1 MKKLLFVAILFVQTA
16 FAVPVTINSTG
27 KGETQE
33 EAYRQA
39 KIIAIEGA
47 TGSFNLGHRSLRDN
61 KYREEIDDYVS
72 GVIIESKILDSR
84 KVDGLWVVKAS
95 SLVDIDKQSTF
106 ERQRDKPL
114 FDDHVK
120 NKISELN
127 NRKEIMEKMDGR
139 GQMMY
144 LADEKVYVQPH
155 HQSTVI
161 TIVGT
166 VKWQRKWVEDFEKF
180 VMYAGNMN
188 VAKKTYQSNVYTPV
202 TFSHPVLVVGQIM
215 ANPSESETRPGYAY
229 CFAQANS
236 SLDGQRC
243 ANLGYEM
250 SNFPKFNTIK
260 ATIVLKDSEGR
271 VIGKSDYTKFDV
283 KMSEFASAGT
293 SKKEGFLFFSNS
305 HYFKTN
311 TSIIITDAAVPV
323 KFDFVV
329 ANELATK
336 VSSYSVIIN

>member
-1 MKKLLFVAILFVQTA
+1 MKKLLFAATLFAQTV
-16 FAVPVTINSTG
+16 FAAPVTINSTG
-27 KGETQE
+27 KGETQD

-72 GVIIESKILDSR
+72 GIIIESKIIDSR
-84 KVDGLWVVKAS
+84 KEDGLWVVKAS

-120 NKISELN
+120 NKISEMN

-144 LADEKVYVQPH
+144 LADEKVYVQPY
-155 HQSTVI
+155 HQSTVVAI
-161 TIVGT
+161 QGY

-180 VMYAGNMN
+180 VLYAGNMN
-188 VAKKTYQSNVYTPV
+188 VAKKTYESNVYMPM
-202 TFSHPVLVVGQIM
+202 SYAHPVFAVGHIL

-229 CFAQANS
+229 CFAQLNS
-236 SLDGQRC
+236 SLNGQRC

-250 SNFPKFNTIK
+250 SNFPKFHTIK

-271 VIGKSDYTKFDV
+271 VLAKSDHTKFDV

-311 TSIIITDAAVPV
+311 TSIILTDAAVPV

-329 ANELATK
+329 PNELASK
-336 VSSYSVIIN
+336 VNSYSVIIN